1 MPFYMKELPKE
12 DILRKL
18 SNKYGHLDKSKIE
31 LVVRLYKFSSDLEKA
46 KETHFKQYGL
56 SDGRFMVLMAI
67 WEAHAPIKATDIADK
82 LGVSRATMTGL
93 IDSLIKDNFVEKKDC
108 PEDRRAAYLSLSDH
122 GHTFLKKMLPEH
134 FLCVKNFADTIT
146 DEEAQTF
153 LKILAKLSSGLRQFE
168 EHCEDSMSKNNP

>member
-18 SNKYGHLDKSKIE
+18 SNEFGHLDKSKME
-31 LVVRLYKFSSDLEKA
+31 LIVQLYKFCADLEKS
-46 KETHFKQYGL
+46 KDSHFKQYGL
-56 SDGRFMVLMAI
+56 SDGRFMVLMTL
-67 WEAHAPIKATDIADK
+67 WDSHAPIKATDIADK

-93 IDSLIKDNFVEKKDC
+93 IDSLIKDNYVEKKDC

-134 FLCVKNFADTIT
+134 FLCVKNFADTIS
-146 DEEAQTF
+146 DQEAQDF
-153 LKILAKLSSGLRQFE
+153 LKTLSKLSSGLRQFE
-168 EHCEDSMSKNNP
+168 EHCSNTSED